1 MRVLALLLALSF
13 VAWPQVAGSANR
25 RYQTQDGRERLAA
38 GLGSSARDQTQ
49 NPAGIVAALE
59 LRRGM
64 TVADVGTGV
73 GYMLPFLSQAV
84 GASGSVLG
92 EDIQTEF
99 LDRAK
104 AKIASGKHSNVTLV
118 LGSETDPKLPAAS
131 VDVELLLDVYH
142 HLDYPGQVLAALA
155 GALRRNG
162 HLAIVEFYKA
172 NSPEP
177 GHTRLDRD
185 EVIQEVERN
194 GFRLLSKNDRITA
207 TQYLLTFAKK

>member
-13 VAWPQVAGSANR
+13 VAWPQVAGPANR
-25 RYQTQDGRERLAA
+25 RYRTQDGRERLAA

-59 LRRGM
+59 LRPGM

-92 EDIQTEF
+92 EDIQTDF

-104 AKIASGKHSNVTLV
+104 AKIASGKLSNVTLI
-118 LGSETDPKLPAAS
+118 LGSETDPRLPAGSA
-131 VDVELLLDVYH
+131 DVELLLDVYH

-155 GALRRNG
+155 GALKPNG
-162 HLAIVEFYKA
+162 HLAIVEYYKA
-172 NSPEP
+172 NYPER
-177 GHTRLDRD
+177 GHIRLERD

-194 GFRLLSKNDRITA
+194 GFRLLSKNDHITDA
-207 TQYLLTFAKK
+207 QYLLTFARK

>member
-1 MRVLALLLALSF
+1 
-13 VAWPQVAGSANR
+13 
-25 RYQTQDGRERLAA
+25 
-38 GLGSSARDQTQ
+38 
-49 NPAGIVAALE
+49 
-59 LRRGM
+59 
-64 TVADVGTGV
+64 
-73 GYMLPFLSQAV
+73 V

-92 EDIQTEF
+92 EDIQTDF
-99 LDRAK
+99 LDGAK
-104 AKIASGKHSNVTLV
+104 AKIASAKLSNVTLV

-155 GALRRNG
+155 AALKPNG

-177 GHTRLDRD
+177 GHIRLDRD

-194 GFRLLSKNDRITA
+194 GFRLLSKNDHITD
-207 TQYLLTFAKK
+207 TQYLLTFARK